1 MDFQNG
7 RELLKLCESEQQMIS
22 QIMKKRE
29 IDLGKHGLDQEKA
42 AAEIDGKVHKTLEI
56 MRNAAHE
63 PLQKEIKSVGGL
75 IGGEAKRLMEHR
87 EAGESICGNVIT
99 NAIMYAM
106 AVLEVN
112 ASMGIIAAAPT
123 AGASGVLP
131 GVLFALEEAYG
142 LKEERLLQGLYTA
155 GAVGYL
161 LMRNASVSGA
171 QAGCQ
176 AEVGSASAMAAA
188 AAVEIMGG
196 TPAQALSAAAGAL
209 SNLLGLVCD
218 PIGGLVENPCQNR
231 NAAGAV
237 NALIN
242 AQQALAGI
250 RQVIPFDEMAQV
262 MADVGRSMPFELKE
276 SALGGCAAAPS
287 VRARGTTDGNGCAAG
302 CGNGYNGKRKCGI
315 IK

>member
-1 MDFQNG
+1 MDFRNG
-7 RELLKLCESEQQMIS
+7 EELLSLCKRERLTIAQAML
-22 QIMKKRE
+22 KRE
-29 IDLGKHGLDQEKA
+29 IEKNTEEVEAGKREAEKPRSG
-42 AAEIDGKVHKTLEI
+42 AEREKEERRIREVKKVEEKMKRALEI
-56 MRNAAHE
+56 MHLSAKE
-63 PLQKEIKSVGGL
+63 PLEKTVQSMGGL
-75 IGGEAKRLMEHR
+75 IGGEAEKLEKGRQ
-87 EAGESICGNVIT
+87 AGLDICGEVIT
-99 NAIMYAM
+99 KAITYAM

-112 ASMGIIAAAPT
+112 ASMGVIVAAPT
-123 AGASGVLP
+123 AGSSGVLP
-131 GVLFALEEAYG
+131 GVLFALQEKYE
-142 LKEERLLQGLYTA
+142 LSDEVLIHGLYTA

-188 AAVEIMGG
+188 AAVEMLGG
-196 TPAQALSAAAGAL
+196 TPEQALSAAAGAI

-218 PIGGLVENPCQNR
+218 PVGGLVENPCQNR

-250 RQVIPFDEMAQV
+250 RQKIPFDEMLQV

-287 VRARGTTDGNGCAAG
+287 ACSSCTGL
-302 CGNGYNGKRKCGI
+302 K
-315 IK
+315 